1 MGARKIKK
9 RNEVIKAE
17 KNQKL
22 LKRME
27 SVI

>member
-1 MGARKIKK
+1 MGTRRIKK
-9 RNEVIKAE
+9 SYEVIKTE